1 MARKSSQLDQ
11 KLIHVG
17 EALLRKQG
25 AARLSVREVAAK
37 AGVNLGMFIYHFGN
51 KNEFI
56 RQILQRIYA
65 AFLEDLERMAA
76 AEGLEA
82 VLFRMAVF
90 SRDNSQVVLAL
101 LGDVLS
107 GERTVLEFLKK
118 NFTGHFAVLRG
129 AIVRHCQQKNLPLR
143 DQDHAFRYLVGAV
156 GIPNLL
162 LAAAP
167 PPVRSNP
174 DSDDS
179 LRKRVKAAISGLD
192 VLLLG

>member
-1 MARKSSQLDQ
+1 
-11 KLIHVG
+11 G
-17 EALLRKQG
+17 EVLLRRQG

-65 AFLEDLERMAA
+65 EFLEDLERMAG
-76 AEGLEA
+76 EKGLEA

-90 SRDNSQVVLAL
+90 SRDNSRVILAL

-107 GERTVLEFLKK
+107 REKTVLTFLKK
-118 NFTGHFAVLRG
+118 NFTAHFSVLRG
-129 AIVRHCQQKNLPLR
+129 AIERHCHQKDLPLR
-143 DQDHAFRYLVGAV
+143 DPDHAFRYLVGAA

-162 LAAAP
+162 LAAIP
-167 PPVRSNP
+167 PSIRPTP
-174 DSDDS
+174 DSDES
-179 LRKRVKAAISGLD
+179 LRKRVKAAIAGLE
-192 VLLLG
+192 VLLDGRFPAA